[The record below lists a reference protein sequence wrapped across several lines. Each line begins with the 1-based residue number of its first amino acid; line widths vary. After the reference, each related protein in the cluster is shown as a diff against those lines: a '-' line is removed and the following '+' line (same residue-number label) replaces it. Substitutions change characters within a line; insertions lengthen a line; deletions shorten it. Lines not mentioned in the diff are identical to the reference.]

1 MEQNAQR
8 ELRSANPEWTVSE
21 SMARIAKALVSDGPA
36 LAFGHTELT
45 QVPARISAVLS
56 TTGSSGVSKEV
67 GLTASAL
74 LSSARASNKALG
86 AEFGNSW
93 SLLLPLTH
101 IAGINVLVRALE
113 LGTEP
118 IDLRNHQGEY
128 LRADFTAIVP
138 TQLFKAL
145 NGDAQ
150 LLKHLVEA
158 KAVLVGG
165 AALTPELHLQ
175 AETAGINVVV
185 TYGMT
190 ETSGGCVYN
199 GIPLDGV
206 EISITPEKRIA
217 IKGTVLAHTYIGAQ
231 ALWDTQYKDGWFH
244 SSDLGRIEN
253 EKLIVEGRSDDVIIS
268 GGENISLSA
277 IESSLHAHFPHKT
290 FAAFAVKDSKW
301 GQALHLAIAG
311 DGFPSEDEVA
321 QYLGEQFGE
330 FSKPKGYLHLPELP
344 LIGIGKVDRK
354 KLTDLYM
361 EAPN

>member
-36 LAFGHTELT
+36 LIFGHSSLTE
-45 QVPARISAVLS
+45 VPSRISVVVS
-56 TTGSSGVSKEV
+56 TTGSSGTSKEV
-67 GLTASAL
+67 GLSASAL

-128 LRADFTAIVP
+128 PRADFTAIVP

-145 NGDAQ
+145 NGDQQ
-150 LLKHLVEA
+150 LLAHLVDA

-165 AALTPELHLQ
+165 AALTTDLHLQ
-175 AETAGINVVV
+175 AEKAGINIVV

-199 GIPLDGV
+199 GLPLEGI

-217 IKGTVLAHTYIGAQ
+217 IKGPVLARTYLGAE

-244 SSDLGRIEN
+244 SSDIGRIEN

-277 IESSLHAHFPHKT
+277 IESSLHAHFPHKN
-290 FAAFAVKDSKW
+290 FAAFSVKDSKW
-301 GQALHLAIAG
+301 GDALHVAIAG
-311 DGFPSEDEVA
+311 DGFPSEEEIA
-321 QYLGEQFGE
+321 QYLEEQFGD
-330 FSKPKGYLHLPELP
+330 FSKPKGFLHLPELP

-354 KLTDLYM
+354 KLTELLM